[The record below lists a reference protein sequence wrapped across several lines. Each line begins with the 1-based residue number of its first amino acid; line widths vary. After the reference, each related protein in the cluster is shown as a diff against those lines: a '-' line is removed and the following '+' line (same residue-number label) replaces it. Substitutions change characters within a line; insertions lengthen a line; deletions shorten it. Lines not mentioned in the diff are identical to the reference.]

1 MALGVKVLGSE
12 LRRLPP
18 PQTRAAGTPWK
29 SAHWALDPQATAA
42 IFKLFHLMAHINQ
55 LLKFYC
61 TPKNIFFANMTKNIG
76 ILLIHSHQTAIVVLA
91 VVIFYLTV

>member
-1 MALGVKVLGSE
+1 MITRELLLNIVTHMLLGV
-12 LRRLPP
+12 
-18 PQTRAAGTPWK
+18 
-29 SAHWALDPQATAA
+29 
-42 IFKLFHLMAHINQ
+42 IFNLFHLMAHINQ